1 MTTCICI
8 FTSTTQLYSAKKRI
22 PPCFPDCNPKCPNL
36 SFLNYWWHGS
46 QYISRSWL
54 SKDIWL
60 STIMVLTIPVPLE
73 LLRQAPNK
81 SLCSASFL
89 CIPRVDTQPW
99 ERGVKYSIVL
109 YPPLLAVGFSTSVL
123 SHTER
128 LQLQFWSEEVWRRRC
143 PAGMG
148 QRDKQSQGDDSK
160 RAQKSSREKLEGHWT
175 ASTKAVVWRE
185 NTSELCKVFSLS
197 TGRLQRRAATQPV
210 TLERKSVSGK
220 F

>member
-1 MTTCICI
+1 MHIYTHIHHTVIL
-8 FTSTTQLYSAKKRI
+8 SKKE
-22 PPCFPDCNPKCPNL
+22 NSSLL
-36 SFLNYWWHGS
+36 SRLQPQMSQSLFLKLLMA
-46 QYISRSWL
+46 WL
-54 SKDIWL
+54 SIYIQILAIKRH
-60 STIMVLTIPVPLE
+60 LTLHHYGPNNPCSFGIT
-73 LLRQAPNK
+73 QTAPNK

-109 YPPLLAVGFSTSVL
+109 PPPLLAVGFSTSVL

-143 PAGMG
+143 PAGTG

-185 NTSELCKVFSLS
+185 ITSELCKVFSLS
-197 TGRLQRRAATQPV
+197 TGRLQRRAAAQPV